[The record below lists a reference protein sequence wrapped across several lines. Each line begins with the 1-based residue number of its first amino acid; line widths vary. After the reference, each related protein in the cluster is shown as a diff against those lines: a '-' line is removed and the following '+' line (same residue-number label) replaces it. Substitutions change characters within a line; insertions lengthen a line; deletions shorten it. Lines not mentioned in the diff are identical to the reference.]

1 MRIQLLFPS
10 QGIVLMSLLL
20 APCLW
25 AQKDMKPEAT
35 EVWEP
40 EPAVVTPGAF
50 GAPPSDAVV
59 LFDGSDFSKWQH
71 ETTGTPVQ
79 WTLNPDSSMTVKP
92 GTGGIE
98 TRRARIHSI
107 AYRMEIA
114 HHYQRGRARTWQQRC
129 VFSTPLRSAGP

>member
-10 QGIVLMSLLL
+10 QCIVLMSLLL

-50 GAPPSDAVV
+50 GAPPAMLLYCSTVV
-59 LFDGSDFSKWQH
+59 IFQNGN
-71 ETTGTPVQ
+71 T
-79 WTLNPDSSMTVKP
+79 KP
-92 GTGGIE
+92 QE
-98 TRRARIHSI
+98 PLSN
-107 AYRMEIA
+107 
-114 HHYQRGRARTWQQRC
+114 GR
-129 VFSTPLRSAGP
+129 